1 MKITGITQS
10 KKSADRYYVSLE
22 NGMELRVNVALIADY
37 SLYTGRDLTDSEFEA
52 LEKSA
57 GQFAAKSRALKMIN
71 ARALSKAELQEKL
84 LQKGETE
91 ENAAMAAKL
100 KLAFAQWFDNGH
112 NDYAD
117 PNTILLRVRLTDG
130 VLLSHGTRYAL
141 AF

>member
-1 MKITGITQS
+1 MI
-10 KKSADRYYVSLE
+10 DP
-22 NGMELRVNVALIADY
+22 
-37 SLYTGRDLTDSEFEA
+37 
-52 LEKSA
+52 
-57 GQFAAKSRALKMIN
+57 AAERI
-71 ARALSKAELQEKL
+71 LQERFGKDSVIAL
-84 LQKGETE
+84 ATLEDGQPSARFVNAYYEGGAFYSITHAHSGKMRQIAQNPAVGIAADWFTAHGVAENLGYLFAP